1 MSYHTE
7 KGGRV
12 TSVHA
17 HGDKSYNEFPSRN
30 YKPKDTTTKTKDAT
44 PKKEATAKPKAPGKK

>member
-1 MSYHTE
+1 VSYHTE
-7 KGGRV
+7 NGGRV

-30 YKPKDTTTKTKDAT
+30 YKPKDTT
-44 PKKEATAKPKAPGKK
+44 AKPKDTTPMPKGPGKK